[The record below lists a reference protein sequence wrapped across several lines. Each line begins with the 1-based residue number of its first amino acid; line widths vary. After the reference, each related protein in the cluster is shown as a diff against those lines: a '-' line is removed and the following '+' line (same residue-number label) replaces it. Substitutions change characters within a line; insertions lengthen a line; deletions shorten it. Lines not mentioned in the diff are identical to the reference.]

1 VARRKQGRSTVYVV
15 SIGVHLVLALAIAF
29 IPQKALREVVAIAL
43 ADTPKAKEA
52 PKPPPPPPVR
62 AENRVTRSAVSHAA
76 AAETPPTSDDTAGK
90 SAPVFTDIGIAL
102 DSSSADGLPINIAP
116 AVQAVAVAK
125 AAFAPTKPKLL
136 VAKSNDVPCTEELVK
151 AVPISS
157 PRPIYTPEAENSG
170 IEGKV
175 RLELKVND
183 QGEVEE
189 TKVLQGLG
197 YGLDEAAVQ
206 TVKRWR
212 FRPATLC
219 GKPVAASFVVS
230 VLFSGS

>member
-1 VARRKQGRSTVYVV
+1 MARRKKGRSTVYVV

-43 ADTPKAKEA
+43 ADTPKPKEA

-62 AENRVTRSAVSHAA
+62 AESRVTHSAVSRAA
-76 AAETPPTSDDTAGK
+76 ATETPTADDAAGK

-102 DSSSADGLPINIAP
+102 DSSSADGLPIHIAP
-116 AVQAVAVAK
+116 AVPSVSAAK

-136 VAKSNDVPCTEELVK
+136 VAKSNDVPCTEDLVK
-151 AVPISS
+151 AVPISRPS
-157 PRPIYTPEAENSG
+157 PKYTPEAENAG

-175 RLELKVND
+175 KLELKVND
-183 QGEVEE
+183 LGDVEE
-189 TKVLQGLG
+189 AKVLQGLG
-197 YGLDEAAVQ
+197 YGLDEAAIQ

-219 GKPVAASFVVS
+219 GKPVAATFVVS